1 MGLGLLAASAV
12 ASSTVKVK
20 AGTYKGSLGQGSITI
35 SLTVAGGKLKK
46 ASLSDIPLFC
56 ASGGPPVVVKFGSAK
71 IGRTGSFTDNGKRN
85 VSVGPY
91 KGQLGEKLTLSGR
104 FTSRGTVSGTE
115 KTTFVLNGPQCRGK
129 TTFTASR

>member
-1 MGLGLLAASAV
+1 MGLGLLAAPAV

-20 AGTYKGSLGQGSITI
+20 AGTYKGSLGQDSITI

-56 ASGGPPVVVKFGSAK
+56 ASGGPPVVVKFGSAE
-71 IGRTGSFTDNGKRN
+71 IARTGAFTDNGKRN

-91 KGQLGEKLTLSGR
+91 KGKLGEKLTLSGR
-104 FTSRGTVSGTE
+104 FTSRGTVTCS
-115 KTTFVLNGPQCRGK
+115 
-129 TTFTASR
+129 